1 MEVVYK
7 CEVLFY
13 CFQNQQAE
21 EKIIKEQNCFSRIS
35 VDFNLLYAFLSI
47 SDRWKLRLVFP
58 GRRKGLNHAIWSTAS
73 HSKNFCKTLP
83 SPQYF
88 LHLVKLNTYQYKLLK
103 EVFESKS

>member
-35 VDFNLLYAFLSI
+35 VDFNLLYASKVDF
-47 SDRWKLRLVFP
+47 
-58 GRRKGLNHAIWSTAS
+58 WSVEITFNVS
-73 HSKNFCKTLP
+73 RPEKRIKSR
-83 SPQYF
+83 
-88 LHLVKLNTYQYKLLK
+88 HLIYSFSLQKLL
-103 EVFESKS
+103 

>member
-35 VDFNLLYAFLSI
+35 VDLTGFMLVKSI
-47 SDRWKLRLVFP
+47 SDRCKLRLMFP
-58 GRRKGLNHAIWSTAS
+58 DRRKGLNHAI
-73 HSKNFCKTLP
+73 
-83 SPQYF
+83 
-88 LHLVKLNTYQYKLLK
+88 
-103 EVFESKS
+103 

>member
-35 VDFNLLYAFLSI
+35 VDFNWLYASKVDFWSVEIEFSRPEKMIKSRHLIYSFSAI
-47 SDRWKLRLVFP
+47 LKP
-58 GRRKGLNHAIWSTAS
+58 G
-73 HSKNFCKTLP
+73 
-83 SPQYF
+83 
-88 LHLVKLNTYQYKLLK
+88 
-103 EVFESKS
+103 